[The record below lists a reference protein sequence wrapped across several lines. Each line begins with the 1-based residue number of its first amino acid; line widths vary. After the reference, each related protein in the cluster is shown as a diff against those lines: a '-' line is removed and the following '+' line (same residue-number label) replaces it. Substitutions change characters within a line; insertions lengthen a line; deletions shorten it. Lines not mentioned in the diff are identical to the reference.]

1 MDSEVQNAAQ
11 RLLEKCT
18 RAGLTVCAAE
28 SCTGGLVA
36 SSIVSVPHASGFF
49 LGSSVVYCDAAKE
62 NVLGVR
68 RETVEKYFAESPQ
81 CADEMAECAA
91 RAFRA
96 DIAVSATG
104 FLDSNVGGKPA
115 ALAGRVFI
123 SLFLRGGFDRLA
135 LSLDVSRGRAENRK
149 AAALS
154 ALNLILSK
162 LDKIS

>member
-1 MDSEVQNAAQ
+1 MDSELQNAAQ

-81 CADEMAECAA
+81 CAD
-91 RAFRA
+91 
-96 DIAVSATG
+96 
-104 FLDSNVGGKPA
+104 
-115 ALAGRVFI
+115 
-123 SLFLRGGFDRLA
+123 
-135 LSLDVSRGRAENRK
+135 
-149 AAALS
+149 
-154 ALNLILSK
+154 
-162 LDKIS
+162 

>member
-1 MDSEVQNAAQ
+1 MDSELQNAAQ

-91 RAFRA
+91 R
-96 DIAVSATG
+96 
-104 FLDSNVGGKPA
+104 
-115 ALAGRVFI
+115 VFI